1 MSCTLVVMTTTIV
14 TGALVLG
21 LGLSL
26 MAACGS
32 DDDKKPAPQDAG
44 TGGKQ
49 GWVAAVGDDGTFAQ
63 TFDDV
68 LWHERTLTDRDLH
81 AVACVGNNDGWA
93 VGESGYVARSTDA
106 GETWTEQHVATD
118 KTLRAVRLSSQFSG
132 AQGRFIG
139 IVAGDAGTIAV
150 TENGGDAWRL
160 VPPLFQSTLRSVAL
174 SHGGLLMLAVG
185 DAGAVA
191 RSSDRGATF
200 ATVNIDGA
208 ADLYGVAM
216 DAGGDRVLA
225 VDSAGAIW
233 QSRDL
238 GLTFEKNASLSRG
251 LRAVA
256 VSHDGKHALVA
267 GNAGLIAEQHA
278 DGSWQSAPAP
288 TGRDLF
294 AALISH
300 DGLRKYVSGDQG
312 TLFSGDIVGGAWSQ
326 VPLKGAATLRGME
339 NLDPR

>member
-1 MSCTLVVMTTTIV
+1 MSCTLVPMKTAIV
-14 TGALVLG
+14 TGVLVLG
-21 LGLSL
+21 CSL

-32 DDDKKPAPQDAG
+32 DDDKKPAPTDGG

-49 GWVAAVGDDGTFAQ
+49 GWVAAVGDNGTFAQ

-68 LWHERTLTDRDLH
+68 QWHERTLTNRDLH

-93 VGESGYVARSTDA
+93 VGESGYVARSTDS

-118 KTLRAVRLSSQFSG
+118 QTLRAVRLTSQFSG
-132 AQGRFIG
+132 AQGKFIG

-150 TENGGDAWRL
+150 TDTGGETWAL
-160 VPPLFQSTLRSVAL
+160 VPPLFASTLRSVAV
-174 SHGGLLMLAVG
+174 SHGGQLMLAVG
-185 DAGAVA
+185 DGAAVA
-191 RSSDRGATF
+191 RSMDRGASF
-200 ATVNIDGA
+200 APVTIPGA
-208 ADLYGVAM
+208 GDLYGVAM
-216 DAGGDRVLA
+216 DVSGSRILI

-233 QSRDL
+233 ESNDL
-238 GLTFEKNASLSRG
+238 GVSFDKSASLSRG

-278 DGSWQSAPAP
+278 EGNWQTAPAP
-288 TGRDLF
+288 TKRDLF

-312 TLFSGDIVGGAWSQ
+312 TLFSGDVVGDAWSQ
-326 VPLKGAATLRGME
+326 VQLKGTATLRGME